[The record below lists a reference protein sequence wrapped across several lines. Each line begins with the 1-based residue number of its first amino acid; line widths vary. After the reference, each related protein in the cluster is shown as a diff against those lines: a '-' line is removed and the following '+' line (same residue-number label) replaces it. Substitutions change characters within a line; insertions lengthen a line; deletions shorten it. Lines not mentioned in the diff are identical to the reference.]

1 MSDSNKDKTYDD
13 LLLKM
18 QKEYTNS
25 EVIQCF
31 VKTEITRAMNGDSL
45 SYDEI
50 KAIAAS
56 FKKEIAERK
65 NKD

>member
-45 SYDEI
+45 SYEEI